1 MFASVTWVGRPRRGS
16 STVVVVCPSGLVTSV
31 PVATS
36 PVAGVYAVVVVLPY
50 ASVAASARP

>member
-1 MFASVTWVGRPRRGS
+1 MTWVGRPRRGS